1 MSFQTNRSQ
10 QTSNQTN
17 LGHSNRPAFRV
28 MEMFAGIGGF
38 HQGLQRANSAMR
50 ALAQPEAYEVVWA
63 NQWEPSRKAQHAADT
78 YIARTGLQVVNR
90 DINDVLA
97 DWVELQRLDDLAPNM
112 LVGGFPCQD
121 YSVAN
126 SGAAGLAGA
135 KGSLWWSIH
144 RMLQQRLDAG
154 APIETVLLENVDRI
168 LASPKG
174 APGSDFAVILASLQS
189 LGYAVTWQVVNAAD
203 YGYPQRRRRCYI
215 LAFHETT
222 GQHTECVNAVDQARA
237 WLVQHSPLARAF
249 PVQADGRLASFDL
262 GDDFQEA
269 QRQYRTTAA
278 GKTQF
283 GSAGLCVSGHVWTIP
298 TKAAPVSDCTEFVG
312 QPLPLTLGD
321 IVAGTQHV
329 PAGCFIDDEAMQRWT
344 FLKGSKCIPR
354 VAKTGYEYNFTE
366 GAMPFPDRLDR
377 AARTIITSELG
388 GAAARTRHVVRHG
401 DGRLRRLTAEELEAA
416 FQFPRGYTDGLSDA
430 QRSLL
435 LGNAVM
441 PGVIERI
448 ARVIAD

>member
-1 MSFQTNRSQ
+1 MSFHTNQSQ
-10 QTSNQTN
+10 QPSNHTYFA
-17 LGHSNRPAFRV
+17 HSTRPTFRV

-38 HQGLQRANSAMR
+38 HQGLQRANSAIR
-50 ALAQPEAYEVVWA
+50 ALARPEPYQVLWS
-63 NQWEPSRKAQHAADT
+63 NQWEPSRKAQHAAEIYT
-78 YIARTGLQVVNR
+78 KRTGLPVVNR
-90 DINDVLA
+90 DINEVLQ
-97 DWVELQRLDDLAPNM
+97 DSSELARIDALSPNM

-135 KGSLWWSIH
+135 KGALWWSIYT
-144 RMLQQRLDAG
+144 MLKQRFDAG
-154 APIETVLLENVDRI
+154 LPIETVLLENVDRI

-174 APGSDFAVILASLQS
+174 TPGGDFAVILASLQA

-215 LAFHETT
+215 LAYHEAST
-222 GQHTECVNAVDQARA
+222 HYTECVNAADQART
-237 WLVQHSPLARAF
+237 WLVQRSPLAQAF
-249 PVQADGRLASFDL
+249 PVQADGRLACFDL

-283 GSAGLCVSGHVWTIP
+283 GSAGLCVGGRVWTIP
-298 TKAAPVSDCTEFVG
+298 TKAASVSDFSEFVG

-321 IVAGTQHV
+321 VVSDTQRV
-329 PAGCFIDDEAMQRWT
+329 PAGCFIDDEERQRWAY
-344 FLKGSKCIPR
+344 LKGSKCIPR
-354 VAKTGYEYNFTE
+354 VAKTGYEYNFSE
-366 GAMPFPDRLDR
+366 GAMAFPDRLDR

-388 GAAARTRHVVRHG
+388 GAASRTRHVVRHA

-416 FQFPRGYTDGLSDA
+416 FQFPRGYTDGLSDS

-448 ARVIAD
+448 ARVVAG

>member
-1 MSFQTNRSQ
+1 MFFQTNQSQ
-10 QTSNQTN
+10 QPSNYT
-17 LGHSNRPAFRV
+17 HSTQPKYRV

-50 ALAQPEAYEVVWA
+50 ALARPAPYQVVWA
-63 NQWEPSRKAQHAADT
+63 NQWEPSRKAQHAANT
-78 YIARTGLQVVNR
+78 YAKRTGLQVVNR
-90 DINDVLA
+90 DINEVLA
-97 DWVELQRLDDLAPNM
+97 DSAELQRLGDLAPNM
-112 LVGGFPCQD
+112 LIGGFPCQD

-126 SGAAGLAGA
+126 TGAAGLAGA

-144 RMLQQRLDAG
+144 RMLQKRLDAG
-154 APIETVLLENVDRI
+154 APVETVLLENVDRI

-174 APGSDFAVILASLQS
+174 NPGSDFAVILASLQS

-222 GQHTECVNAVDQARA
+222 SQHTECVNAADQARA
-237 WLVQHSPLARAF
+237 WLVQRSPLARAF
-249 PVQADGRLASFDL
+249 PVLANGRLASFDL
-262 GDDFQEA
+262 GNDFHQV
-269 QRQYRTTAA
+269 QCQYRTTAK

-283 GSAGLCVSGHVWTIP
+283 GSAGLCVGGRVWTIP
-298 TKAAPVSDCTEFVG
+298 AKAESLSDFTEFVG

-321 IVAGTQHV
+321 VIARTHDV
-329 PAGCFIDDEAMQRWT
+329 PAGCFIDDDELQRWT
-344 FLKGSKCIPR
+344 YLKGSKRIPR
-354 VAKTGYEYNFTE
+354 VAKTGYEYKFTE
-366 GAMPFPDRLDR
+366 GAMSFPDCLDR

-388 GAAARTRHVVRHG
+388 GAASRTRHVVRHS

-416 FQFPRGYTDGLSDA
+416 FQFPRGYTGGLTNT

-448 ARVIAD
+448 ARMIAS